1 MSAISLSDLT
11 SQHYSACV
19 PLRSFVHSFIHSY
32 VCPTI
37 LSSSSSS
44 TLVQHSS
51 CKHDAIHIRLEVIC
65 ECQYIGWMDAQC
77 FIRYIAMFRVCVCA
91 DELSRRVA
99 RNTNKSVFVLCI
111 SRNKSTAWSA
121 RKKHAKW
128 WLFGINIERNTTAN
142 GTQNGPE
149 KRNKQP

>member
-19 PLRSFVHSFIHSY
+19 PLRSFVRSFIHSFA
-32 VCPTI
+32 P
-37 LSSSSSS
+37 LSYHHHHHQLSYS
-44 TLVQHSS
+44 TQAANMMRYTFDWKWFVNANTL
-51 CKHDAIHIRLEVIC
+51 DE
-65 ECQYIGWMDAQC
+65 WMRNVLFDTSQC
-77 FIRYIAMFRVCVCA
+77 FECVFVCA

-128 WLFGINIERNTTAN
+128 WFFGINIERNTTAN